1 MLRQWQGIRADIL
14 EAKDSI
20 DDYNDCAVKALAM
33 VSGLSYGLVRKVL
46 AKTGRKPGQGTA
58 VSKIMVAL
66 KYCQAYNTGDYQRVA
81 FTHRGDYDGFVW
93 RKPSRN
99 VNIRSFS
106 AICNQNKS
114 YLVISG
120 YGKYAAGCHITAV
133 VNGVVADHTSLSSA
147 KVSAYLEFETM
158 PLAAQFDSCQ
168 VCGELICH
176 NANCDDEKRK
186 LNNRK
191 RSAKSRS
198 KWDMTKDDVCY
209 QTQPAALK
217 YEGNAIADRLY
228 TLATKVYYRNCAK

>member
-1 MLRQWQGIRADIL
+1 MLKQWQGIRADIL

-20 DDYNDCAVKALAM
+20 EDWNDCAIKALAM
-33 VSGLSYGLVRKVL
+33 VSGLNYGLVRKVL

-81 FTHRGDYDGFVW
+81 FTYRGDYDGFVW

-99 VNIRSFS
+99 VNIRTFA
-106 AICNQNKS
+106 AICNQEKS

-158 PLAAQFDSCQ
+158 PMAAAFDGCTI
-168 VCGELICH
+168 CGEPICQY
-176 NANCDDEKRK
+176 ASCDNEKRK
-186 LNNRK
+186 LKNRN
-191 RSAKSRS
+191 RAAKSRS

-209 QTQPAALK
+209 STQPAALK
-217 YEGNAIADRLY
+217 YEDSAIAQRLY
-228 TLATKVYYRNCAK
+228 TLATKVYYRNCTK